1 MLSLLV
7 LEVLPEVVPLLL
19 TVPLVSLFELVTLLL
34 VALPDAAL
42 LLPGL

>member
-34 VALPDAAL
+34 VVLPDAAL